1 VAGKK
6 HYRKS
11 QPIAQIGGYTIIEEL
26 GRGGMGVVFKAKHPK
41 LPRHVAIK
49 MISQD
54 AGASEEQVA
63 RFQREAESAAKLAAH
78 PNIVGVQD
86 IGEDDGILYL
96 VMDLVEGTPLDELA
110 YEGELTP
117 EQVADIGEQVA
128 KALHHAHSN
137 GILHRDVKPSNIL
150 ITDDL
155 EARLTDFGLAK
166 AHDDARL
173 TRITVS
179 GQLLGTPAYMPPEQA
194 KGEEL
199 DVRADI
205 YSLGATMY
213 EALSGEPPFVG
224 ESVYT
229 VIGQVLKKDAPP
241 LRKLHK
247 HIPSALETIV
257 LTCLQKELDDR
268 YPSAKALQ
276 DDLRRFRSG
285 SQIKA
290 RSSIVHPGLIRRA
303 KRNPLP
309 VAVGGLVILS
319 ATLGGALLF
328 SGDAKTLEESEAAVA
343 ETTEERE
350 ATEATGALAGAYMD
364 CTKPT
369 VEQMQLLED
378 HWHGVAVPKAD
389 RDAALARIKQV
400 AKATWGKNKDVR
412 LPQAWYAMARFFGGE
427 ESKGLDALQKAVDHE
442 AAKSDP
448 FPRVFWARVQLARY
462 AKGLDLPSFSIGGD
476 NVILYEIK
484 ESEELAAYR
493 ESALNALRA
502 AVDVPGW
509 SDLEQG
515 EEYRTFAKA
524 SELLADRKYDR
535 AAEALAELIDD
546 PVLGANAL
554 AMQGLALYADHQFAQ
569 SAAAYERVAQRGW
582 VQAMHNAGMGR
593 LCAAVT
599 RRKQGGDPAPL
610 FDQAL
615 VNFSRAIDADPT
627 QLTPRNTRA
636 ICHWARGLYEQQL
649 GNDPTEHL
657 DAAVKDWEAYLKLEP
672 KDTQVR
678 INRGNGFA
686 AKADYLSRR
695 NRPEAEQAHKDAI
708 AAYAAAAKASPT
720 MAHAL
725 VYYASALTDY
735 GFYLQDRRRDPLTLW
750 TQARTLFGRAL
761 QYKPDHFKAL
771 ADRGNLLRRWGQL
784 LINTRPAEREQGVEL
799 LNDAVTDLTEAIGLN
814 PSAVFV
820 YKHRGDA
827 YNEMGIQLAAR
838 RKDPVPTYQRA
849 VRDFTKVLEASP
861 RNWEVRR
868 SRGGANT
875 NMGNAIMDS
884 GGDPSG
890 AYRQGAGDLDT
901 LLQARPDD
909 LLAREFRGH
918 CNKGWSTWLGR
929 RGAFAKEQ
937 LETAIA
943 DYSACARANPK
954 RANLWL
960 QLGACQVNL
969 GVGKYQ
975 RKDDPMAD
983 YRGGATSLDE
993 AVKLMPRNATA
1004 WWFRGNAYKNL
1015 TVVTRERDPK
1025 ADITRESTIA
1035 LESYR
1040 RAVKEDPR
1048 LTKRLQS
1055 NIDEL
1060 TKQLA
1065 EDG

>member
-1 VAGKK
+1 MSGKK

-11 QPIAQIGGYTIIEEL
+11 QPIAQIGGYTVIEEL

-110 YEGELTP
+110 YEGELTA
-117 EQVADIGEQVA
+117 EQVADIGEQMA
-128 KALHHAHSN
+128 KALHHAHSH

-150 ITDDL
+150 VTDDL

-241 LRKLHK
+241 LRKIHK
-247 HIPSALETIV
+247 HIPRELETIV

-276 DDLRRFRSG
+276 DDLRRFRTG
-285 SQIKA
+285 GQIKA

-303 KRNPLP
+303 KKNPLP
-309 VAVGGLVILS
+309 VAVGVLAILS
-319 ATLGGALLF
+319 ATLGGALLL
-328 SGDAKTLEESEAAVA
+328 GEDAAKVKETEAAIT

-350 ATEATGALAGAYMD
+350 VTEKAGELAAAYMD

-378 HWHGVAVPKAD
+378 HWHGVAIPEAE
-389 RDAALARIKQV
+389 RTAALAAIRTV
-400 AKATWGKNKDVR
+400 AKATWGQNKSVR
-412 LPQAWYAMARFFGGE
+412 LPQAWYAMARFFSGAE
-427 ESKGLDALQKAVDHE
+427 DKGLTALQKAMDHE
-442 AAKSDP
+442 AAKTDP

-462 AKGLDLPSFSIGGD
+462 AKGLQLPSFSIGAKE
-476 NVILYEIK
+476 VVLYDLE
-484 ESEELAAYR
+484 ESEELAGFR
-493 ESALNALRA
+493 ESALAALRA
-502 AVDVPGW
+502 AVDVPAW
-509 SDLEQG
+509 NDLEQG
-515 EEYRTFAKA
+515 KEYRTFAKA
-524 SELLADRKYDR
+524 AEYLADRKYDR
-535 AAEALAELIDD
+535 AAEALDALIDD

-554 AMQGLALYADHQFAQ
+554 AMQGLAYYADHKFAQ

-582 VQAMHNAGMGR
+582 VQAMHSAGMGR

-599 RRKQGGDPAPL
+599 RRQQGGDPVPL
-610 FDQAL
+610 FEQAL
-615 VNFSRAIDADPT
+615 ENFGNALRADPKRLDT
-627 QLTPRNTRA
+627 LNSRA
-636 ICHWARGLYEQQL
+636 ICHWARGLYEQGL
-649 GNDPTEHL
+649 GEDPTGHL
-657 DAAVKDWEAYLKLEP
+657 DKAVADWEANLALDP
-672 KDTQVR
+672 GNIAIQV
-678 INRGNGFA
+678 NRGNGLA
-686 AKADYLSRR
+686 AKADYLTRR
-695 NRPEAEQAHKDAI
+695 NRPEADAAHQAAV
-708 AAYAAAAKASPT
+708 AAYGDAARSAPTNANALASHAA
-720 MAHAL
+720 
-725 VYYASALTDY
+725 ALTDY
-735 GFYLQDRRRDPLTLW
+735 GFYLQDQRRDPIPVW
-750 TQARTLFGRAL
+750 TQARERFTKAL
-761 QYKPDHFKAL
+761 QYKPDLFKAL
-771 ADRGNLLRRWGQL
+771 ADRGNLLLRWGQL
-784 LINTRPAEREQGVEL
+784 LINARRSERARGFAMVTS
-799 LNDAVTDLTEAIGLN
+799 AVTDLTEAIAAK
-814 PSAVFV
+814 PAAIHV
-820 YKHRGDA
+820 YKNRGDA
-827 YNEMGIQLAAR
+827 YNTLGLELSAQ

-849 VRDFTKVLEASP
+849 IRDFTKVLQAFP
-861 RNWEVRR
+861 RDWEVLR

-875 NMGNAIMDS
+875 NMAHALLDAGADPNEAFRA
-884 GGDPSG
+884 GD
-890 AYRQGAGDLDT
+890 ADLDT
-901 LLQARPDD
+901 LLDARPDD
-909 LLAREFRGH
+909 MLGREFRGH

-937 LETAIA
+937 LESAIA
-943 DYSACARANPK
+943 DYSA
-954 RANLWL
+954 
-960 QLGACQVNL
+960 
-969 GVGKYQ
+969 
-975 RKDDPMAD
+975 
-983 YRGGATSLDE
+983 
-993 AVKLMPRNATA
+993 
-1004 WWFRGNAYKNL
+1004 
-1015 TVVTRERDPK
+1015 
-1025 ADITRESTIA
+1025 
-1035 LESYR
+1035 
-1040 RAVKEDPR
+1040 
-1048 LTKRLQS
+1048 
-1055 NIDEL
+1055 
-1060 TKQLA
+1060 
-1065 EDG
+1065 